1 MNRKNLICKV
11 LTLSSLSLAGNVCAQ
26 YNKENLKLYNNK
38 VSHTDTVYRMSNESN
53 GSVHTSYNWAFGDK
67 GQKMKQEL
75 SAEEQKFTFG
85 NLRLYM
91 ISSEPEFVK
100 AHRGLGNYTS
110 FKDALAKGTIKVTE
124 LQGGTVNT
132 LVFWNTGKDT
142 VLVLAGEVVT
152 GGKQDRVVGKDV
164 LLPPNSGPV
173 QVPVFCVERGR
184 WTPNGSGYTFNNTFG
199 VTSPS
204 VRKAA
209 VVEKNQGEV
218 WSKVAQKNQ
227 EAGTSSSSGTYAA
240 IANSEKINKELPA
253 YLKHFEKLM
262 TQDSGYIGFVAVTGD
277 SIISCD
283 LFANNQLFRQ
293 QSPNL
298 LKSAAVE
305 AITSGAVVSIAASK
319 VLAFLDELLHE
330 EQKQEQRIQDNGT
343 MLKSGNS
350 KLHIN
355 YYKAGK

>member
-1 MNRKNLICKV
+1 MSRFLLLGAIMA
-11 LTLSSLSLAGNVCAQ
+11 AGSAKAQ
-26 YNKENLKLYNNK
+26 YNKEDLKLFKNK
-38 VSHTDTVYRMSNESN
+38 ISSADTVYRISNQAN
-53 GSVHTSYNWAFGDK
+53 GSTNANYAWAFGDQGTK
-67 GQKMKQEL
+67 IKQEL

-110 FKDALAKGTIKVTE
+110 FKDALTKGAVVVSE

-132 LVFWNTGKDT
+132 LVFENKGKDT

-152 GGKQDRVVGKDV
+152 GGKQDRVVAKDM
-164 LLPPNSGPV
+164 LLLPNSGPV

-218 WSKVAQKNQ
+218 WSKVAVKNR
-227 EAGTSSSSGTYAA
+227 EAGTGSGTGTYTA
-240 IANSEKINKELPA
+240 IAQSDKINKDLPA
-253 YLKHFEKLM
+253 YLQHFNQLM
-262 TQDSGYIGFVAVTGD
+262 AEDTSYIGFVAVTGD

-283 LFANNQLFRQ
+283 LFANNKLFRQ
-293 QSPNL
+293 QSANL

-305 AITSGAVVSIAASK
+305 AITSGAVVSVTAST

-330 EQKQEQRIQDNGT
+330 EKQQEQRIQQSGT
-343 MLKSGNS
+343 MLKSGSS

-355 YYKAGK
+355 YYKTGK

>member
-1 MNRKNLICKV
+1 MKYSNTISSALFLCA
-11 LTLSSLSLAGNVCAQ
+11 LTASGRVSAQ
-26 YNKENLKLYNNK
+26 YNKENLKLFKNK
-38 VSHTDTVYRMSNESN
+38 VSYADTVYRISNENN
-53 GSVHTSYNWAFGDK
+53 GSGASYSWAFGDQGSK
-67 GQKMKQEL
+67 IKQEL

-100 AHRGLGNYTS
+100 AHRGLGNYTG
-110 FKDALAKGTIKVTE
+110 FKDALAKGTLVVSE

-132 LVFWNTGKDT
+132 LVFENKGKDT

-152 GGKQDRVVGKDV
+152 GGKQDRVVAKDL

-173 QVPVFCVERGR
+173 QVPVFCVEHGR
-184 WTPNGSGYTFNNTFG
+184 WTPNGNGYTFNNTFG

-209 VVEKNQGEV
+209 VVEKNQSQV
-218 WSKVAQKNQ
+218 WSKVAVKNNQ
-227 EAGTSSSSGTYAA
+227 AGTGSSTGTYTA
-240 IANSEKINKELPA
+240 IAGSDKINKELPA
-253 YLKHFEKLM
+253 YLEHFTKLM
-262 TQDSGYIGFVAVTGD
+262 AEDTGYIGFVAVTGD

-283 LFANNQLFRQ
+283 LFANNKMFRQ
-293 QSPNL
+293 QSANL

-305 AITSGAVVSIAASK
+305 AITSGAAVSVTASK

-330 EQKQEQRIQDNGT
+330 EAKQEQRIQENGT
-343 MLKSGNS
+343 MLKSGGS

-355 YYKAGK
+355 YYKK